1 MTAPAVGS
9 RMRVC
14 HSDGYWHYGT
24 LQASEKKGK
33 FCIVFDDDDRIVT
46 ALPHRDIQVLAPGAH
61 GSTVG
66 DAPEQAVFHGS
77 FKKRRAKQQVERYAP
92 QETPKDSLDSPRAE
106 APHKGADA
114 TRGKDEA
121 AGKRGAF
128 GGPKKIADGVSPRSD
143 TGDGGDDEGA
153 SRRGVGAGRK
163 REGAG
168 DDLARPTKKRAG
180 LAAAAA
186 AGAAGAAAADAL
198 HSPKGSQK
206 KQRSLPD
213 SESDGGGTDAADI
226 VAGTRVQV

>member
-106 APHKGADA
+106 ARSKPLAEQLKDFSKTPRRFR
-114 TRGKDEA
+114 TRA
-121 AGKRGAF
+121 
-128 GGPKKIADGVSPRSD
+128 
-143 TGDGGDDEGA
+143 
-153 SRRGVGAGRK
+153 
-163 REGAG
+163 
-168 DDLARPTKKRAG
+168 PTA
-180 LAAAAA
+180 
-186 AGAAGAAAADAL
+186 
-198 HSPKGSQK
+198 P
-206 KQRSLPD
+206 
-213 SESDGGGTDAADI
+213 
-226 VAGTRVQV
+226 AGTLYRRRRRSALLMVRGRPLCGRRHARKPRRRLRIYW